1 MRTAWQH
8 DRPAKL
14 VAGIRTSSRDHVF
27 QPRYSAAP
35 GGGDLA
41 HKLEPALAG
50 QPQLQAWLFNSPR
63 LIILRG
69 DFFIMGALPCT
80 GGEGGTYSSNLMD
93 DPGFRP
99 PPARQGRVIPYP
111 LAGILLIDPPVRHR

>member
-1 MRTAWQH
+1 MCTAWQH

-14 VAGIRTSSRDHVF
+14 YAGIRTSSRDHVF

-50 QPQLQAWLFNSPR
+50 QPQLQAWLFNSLR

-69 DFFIMGALPCT
+69 DFFYYGSAAL
-80 GGEGGTYSSNLMD
+80 Y
-93 DPGFRP
+93 R
-99 PPARQGRVIPYP
+99 GR
-111 LAGILLIDPPVRHR
+111 GRRILI